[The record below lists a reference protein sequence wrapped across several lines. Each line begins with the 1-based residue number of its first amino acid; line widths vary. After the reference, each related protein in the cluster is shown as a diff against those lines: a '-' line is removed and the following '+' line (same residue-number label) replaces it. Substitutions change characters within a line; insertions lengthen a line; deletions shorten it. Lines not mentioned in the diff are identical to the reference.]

1 MSARYDLPSDDNRD
15 PGVLTLSHQA
25 CLPPK
30 RGSLPRFHSG
40 RKTDNIDATM
50 KAKTASR
57 LAWSVGIISILLMLG
72 QLAVMF
78 IDRNVAL
85 PTTNA
90 STSAAWSFAD
100 VLNNVVNIAATGFGI
115 LLASRQP
122 RNPIGWLFL
131 AAGFILGVSGFGT
144 SYALHAL
151 VVDPGSLP
159 AGRAAAWMSN
169 WTGLAP
175 LGVLCFL
182 FLLFPTGHLRSP
194 RWRPAAWFVGVAFA
208 VVTGAFLVFSTM
220 TWNDPYGLAPS
231 GGSSGVQWWV
241 LLPLLIVS
249 ALVISL
255 AAVVV
260 RFRGSS
266 GEERLQLKWFATGA
280 AFVVASLIPTFGS
293 SAPVFF
299 VLQSL
304 AFMFLFT
311 AVAVAVLKYRLY
323 DIDVVI
329 SKTVV
334 YASLAAFFTAVYV
347 AVVVGLGT
355 AIGSTHDPFLTAA
368 AAAVIAVAFNP
379 VRERARRLADRLV
392 YGTRAT
398 PYEVLSEFSEHMA
411 GTYALDDILP
421 RMARVLAE
429 GTGGR
434 AEIWLRVGDRLRAVS
449 TWPSESASD
458 GPSAERMVVDEDLP
472 AFPGAS
478 KTTPVL
484 HQGTLLGAIAVTKS
498 PNDPLRPAEEK
509 LIDDVA
515 SQAGLV
521 LFNVRL
527 IEELRASR
535 QRLVRAQDEERR
547 KIERNLHDGAQ
558 QQLVAL
564 TVQLGLLERL
574 ADDPER
580 VRQTSAQLQTAL
592 RDALDDLRDLA
603 RGIYPP
609 LLADKGL
616 PAALEAQS
624 RKAAVATTIEP
635 DGVGRYPREIEAAV
649 YFCALEAMQNVAK
662 YAEATSAAVRLEER
676 DGALVFEITDDGRGF
691 DPSVTSHGSGLQGM
705 ADRLD
710 AIGGELKV
718 QSAPGQGTSVRG
730 VIRLP

>member
-1 MSARYDLPSDDNRD
+1 M
-15 PGVLTLSHQA
+15 
-25 CLPPK
+25 
-30 RGSLPRFHSG
+30 
-40 RKTDNIDATM
+40 
-50 KAKTASR
+50 
-57 LAWSVGIISILLMLG
+57 
-72 QLAVMF
+72 
-78 IDRNVAL
+78 
-85 PTTNA
+85 
-90 STSAAWSFAD
+90 
-100 VLNNVVNIAATGFGI
+100 VNIAATGFGI

-131 AAGFILGVSGFGT
+131 AAGFALGVSGFGT
-144 SYALHAL
+144 SYGLHAL

-159 AGRAAAWMSN
+159 AGRAAAWISN
-169 WTGLAP
+169 WTGLIP

-182 FLLFPTGHLRSP
+182 FLLFPTGHLRSA
-194 RWRPAAWFVGVAFA
+194 RWRPAAWFVAGAFTL
-208 VVTGAFLVFSTM
+208 VTAFFLVFSTM
-220 TWNDPYGLAPS
+220 SWNDPYGGPSS
-231 GGSSGVQWWV
+231 GGSSGFSWWV

-249 ALVISL
+249 SLVVSL

-280 AFVVASLIPTFGS
+280 AFVVAALIPTFGS
-293 SAPVFF
+293 NAPVFL

-304 AFMFLFT
+304 AFVVLFT

-334 YASLAAFFTAVYV
+334 YATLAAFFTAVYV

-355 AIGSTHDPFLTAA
+355 AIGSTHDPFLTVA

-458 GPSAERMVVDEDLP
+458 GPSADRAVVDEDLP
-472 AFPGAS
+472 EFPGTS
-478 KTTPVL
+478 KATPVL
-484 HQGTLLGAIAVTKS
+484 HRGTLLGAITVTKP
-498 PNDPLRPAEEK
+498 PNDPLRPDEGK

-535 QRLVRAQDEERR
+535 QRLVKAQDEERR
-547 KIERNLHDGAQ
+547 RLERNIHDGAQ

-564 TVQLGLLERL
+564 AVKANLAQTLAKRDPDKVEVMLGQLKDE
-574 ADDPER
+574 A
-580 VRQTSAQLQTAL
+580 T
-592 RDALDDLRDLA
+592 DALENLRDLA
-603 RGIYPP
+603 RG
-609 LLADKGL
+609 DL
-616 PAALEAQS
+616 PAAARRQGTGGSPGVPGQEVVGARVAGVRRPRALPAGGRGRGLLLLPRGAAEHLEVRGGEHGDDPPGRRVRHARVRGDRRRPWVRS
-624 RKAAVATTIEP
+624 RF
-635 DGVGRYPREIEAAV
+635 D
-649 YFCALEAMQNVAK
+649 
-662 YAEATSAAVRLEER
+662 RLR
-676 DGALVFEITDDGRGF
+676 HRAPGDGRPTRRLGRVAGGAKHAGAGNDRRGTGTPVVGK
-691 DPSVTSHGSGLQGM
+691 DPEPEIVAPSRAAPPPMRETPHHAAALDLRLRRRRSRIPGARDRASPAVSRRSG
-705 ADRLD
+705 A
-710 AIGGELKV
+710 E
-718 QSAPGQGTSVRG
+718 SPF
-730 VIRLP
+730 LPPR

>member
-1 MSARYDLPSDDNRD
+1 
-15 PGVLTLSHQA
+15 
-25 CLPPK
+25 
-30 RGSLPRFHSG
+30 
-40 RKTDNIDATM
+40 M
-50 KAKTASR
+50 KAQTASR
-57 LAWSVGIISILLMLG
+57 LAWSIGIISIALMVG
-72 QLAVMF
+72 QLVVMF
-78 IDRNVAL
+78 IDRNLTL
-85 PTTNA
+85 PNTTVTA
-90 STSAAWSFAD
+90 SAVWNFAD
-100 VLNNVVNIAATGFGI
+100 VLNTLVNIAATGFGI

-131 AAGFILGVSGFGT
+131 AAGLALGFSGFGT
-144 SYALHAL
+144 VYALHAL
-151 VVDPGSLP
+151 VADPGSLP
-159 AGRAAAWMSN
+159 AGRAAAWVSN
-169 WTGLAP
+169 WTGLIP

-182 FLLFPTGHLRSP
+182 FLLFPTGHLRSAKW
-194 RWRPAAWFVGVAFA
+194 RWAAWFVGGAFTLA
-208 VVTGAFLVFSTM
+208 TAFFLVFSTM
-220 TWNDPYGLAPS
+220 TWNDPYGQS
-231 GGSSGVQWWV
+231 SSSGSSGVSWWV

-249 ALVISL
+249 ALVVSL
-255 AAVVV
+255 VAVVV

-280 AFVVASLIPTFGS
+280 AFVVASLVPTFVS
-293 SAPVFF
+293 DAPAFL

-304 AFMFLFT
+304 AFVVLFT

-334 YASLAAFFTAVYV
+334 YATLAAFFTAVYV

-355 AIGSTHDPFLTAA
+355 AIGSTHDPFLTVA

-379 VRERARRLADRLV
+379 VRERAKRLADRLV

-434 AEIWLRVGDRLRAVS
+434 AEIWLRVGDRLRAS
-449 TWPSESASD
+449 ATWPSESASD
-458 GPSAERMVVDEDLP
+458 SPSDERVVVDEELP
-472 AFPGAS
+472 EFPGTS
-478 KTTPVL
+478 RTTPVL
-484 HQGTLLGAIAVTKS
+484 HRGTLLGAIAVTKS
-498 PNDPLRPAEEK
+498 ANDPLRPDEGK

-535 QRLVRAQDEERR
+535 QRLVKAQDEERR
-547 KIERNLHDGAQ
+547 RLERNIHDGAQ

-564 TVQLGLLERL
+564 AVKANLAQTMAKRDPATVEVMLGQLKDE
-574 ADDPER
+574 A
-580 VRQTSAQLQTAL
+580 T
-592 RDALDDLRDLA
+592 DALENLRDLA

-616 PAALEAQS
+616 AAALESQA
-624 RKAAVATTIEP
+624 RKSSVPVSLEC
-635 DGVGRYPREIEAAV
+635 DGLERYPQEVEAAV
-649 YFCALEAMQNVAK
+649 YFCCLEALQNISK
-662 YAEATSAAVRLEER
+662 YADAHTATIRLA
-676 DGALVFEITDDGRGF
+676 DGSGTLAFEVTDDGRGF
-691 DPSVTSHGSGLQGM
+691 DPGSTGFGTGLQGM

-710 AIGGELKV
+710 ALGGSLEV
-718 QSAPGQGTSVRG
+718 RSTPGQGTTVAGRVPQSSDVR
-730 VIRLP
+730 IASSR

>member
-1 MSARYDLPSDDNRD
+1 
-15 PGVLTLSHQA
+15 
-25 CLPPK
+25 
-30 RGSLPRFHSG
+30 
-40 RKTDNIDATM
+40 M
-50 KAKTASR
+50 KAQSASR
-57 LAWSVGIISILLMLG
+57 LAWSIGIISIALMLG
-72 QLAVMF
+72 QLVVMF
-78 IDRNVAL
+78 IDRNLTL
-85 PTTNA
+85 PNTTVTA
-90 STSAAWSFAD
+90 SSVWNFAD
-100 VLNNVVNIAATGFGI
+100 VLNALVNIAATGFGI

-131 AAGFILGVSGFGT
+131 AAGFALGFSGFGAV
-144 SYALHAL
+144 YALHAL
-151 VVDPGSLP
+151 VADPGSLP
-159 AGRAAAWMSN
+159 AGRAAAWVSN
-169 WTGLAP
+169 WTGLIP

-182 FLLFPTGHLRSP
+182 FILFPTGHLRSA
-194 RWRPAAWFVGVAFA
+194 RWRGAAWFVG
-208 VVTGAFLVFSTM
+208 GAFTLATAFFLAFSTM
-220 TWNDPYGLAPS
+220 TWNDPYS
-231 GGSSGVQWWV
+231 QSSSSGSSGISWWV

-249 ALVISL
+249 ALVVSL

-280 AFVVASLIPTFGS
+280 AVVVASLIPTFGS
-293 SAPVFF
+293 SAPVFL

-304 AFMFLFT
+304 AFVVLFT
-311 AVAVAVLKYRLY
+311 AVAVSVLKYRLY

-334 YASLAAFFTAVYV
+334 YATLAAFFTAVYV

-355 AIGSTHDPFLTAA
+355 AIGSTHDPFLTVA
-368 AAAVIAVAFNP
+368 AAAVIAIAFNP
-379 VRERARRLADRLV
+379 VRERAKRLADRLV

-458 GPSAERMVVDEDLP
+458 GHSAERVVVDEDLP
-472 AFPGAS
+472 EFPGTS
-478 KTTPVL
+478 KATPVL
-484 HQGTLLGAIAVTKS
+484 HRGTLLGAIAVTKAV
-498 PNDPLRPAEEK
+498 NDPLRPDEGK

-535 QRLVRAQDEERR
+535 QRLVKAQDEERR
-547 KIERNLHDGAQ
+547 RLERNIHDGAQ

-564 TVQLGLLERL
+564 AVKANLAQTMAKRDPDKVEVMLGQLKAE
-574 ADDPER
+574 A
-580 VRQTSAQLQTAL
+580 T
-592 RDALDDLRDLA
+592 DALENLRDLA

-616 PAALEAQS
+616 AAALESQA
-624 RKAAVATTIEP
+624 RKSSVPVSLES
-635 DGVGRYPREIEAAV
+635 DGLERYPQEVEAAV
-649 YFCALEAMQNVAK
+649 YFCCLEALQNISK
-662 YAEATSAAVRLEER
+662 YAEASAATIRLA
-676 DGALVFEITDDGRGF
+676 DGSGTLAFEVTDDGRGF
-691 DPSVTSHGSGLQGM
+691 DPGSTGYGTGLQGM

-710 AIGGELKV
+710 ALGGSLEV
-718 QSAPGQGTSVRG
+718 RSTPGQGTTVAGRVPQSSDVRLASP
-730 VIRLP
+730 RLA

>member
-1 MSARYDLPSDDNRD
+1 
-15 PGVLTLSHQA
+15 
-25 CLPPK
+25 
-30 RGSLPRFHSG
+30 
-40 RKTDNIDATM
+40 M

-57 LAWSVGIISILLMLG
+57 LAWSVGIVSIALMLG
-72 QLAVMF
+72 ELAVMF
-78 IDRNVAL
+78 IDRNAAL
-85 PTTNA
+85 PTTDTT
-90 STSAAWSFAD
+90 TSAAWNFAN
-100 VLNNVVNIAATGFGI
+100 VLNDVVNIAATGFGI

-169 WTGLAP
+169 WTGFIP

-182 FLLFPTGHLRSP
+182 FLLFPTGHLRSA
-194 RWRPAAWFVGVAFA
+194 RWRPAAWFVG
-208 VVTGAFLVFSTM
+208 GAFTLIRLILVVSTM
-220 TWNDPYGLAPS
+220 TWSHPYRPPASDG
-231 GGSSGVQWWV
+231 SGVHWWV
-241 LLPLLIVS
+241 ILPLLFVA
-249 ALVISL
+249 ALAVSL

-280 AFVVASLIPTFGS
+280 AAVVAALIPTFES
-293 SAPVFF
+293 SAPAFL

-304 AFMFLFT
+304 AFLFLFT

-329 SKTVV
+329 NKTVV

-355 AIGSTHDPFLTAA
+355 AIGSTHDPFLTVA

-379 VRERARRLADRLV
+379 VRERAKRLADRLV

-434 AEIWLRVGDRLRAVS
+434 AEIWLRVGAVLRAAA

-458 GPSAERMVVDEDLP
+458 GPSNERVVVDEDLP

-478 KTTPVL
+478 KATPVL
-484 HQGTLLGAIAVTKS
+484 HQGTLLGAIAVTKP
-498 PNDPLRPAEEK
+498 PNDPLRPAEGK

-535 QRLVRAQDEERR
+535 QRLVKAQDEERR
-547 KIERNLHDGAQ
+547 RLERNIHDGAQ

-564 TVQLGLLERL
+564 AVKANLAQSIAKRDPAKVEVMLGQLKAE
-574 ADDPER
+574 A
-580 VRQTSAQLQTAL
+580 T
-592 RDALDDLRDLA
+592 DALENLRDLA

-616 PAALEAQS
+616 AAALESQA
-624 RKAAVATTIEP
+624 RKSSVPVSLES
-635 DGVGRYPREIEAAV
+635 DGLERYPQEVEAAV
-649 YFCALEAMQNVAK
+649 YFCCLEALQNISK
-662 YAEATSAAVRLEER
+662 YAGASTATIRLA
-676 DGALVFEITDDGRGF
+676 DGAGTLAFEVTDDGRGF
-691 DPSVTSHGSGLQGM
+691 DPGSTGYGTGLQGM

-710 AIGGELKV
+710 ALGGSLEV
-718 QSAPGQGTSVRG
+718 RSTPGQGTTVAGRVPREG
-730 VIRLP
+730 